1 MVSDRLPAR
10 GIPHRCF
17 DARGRLVHSP
27 AHDPIEPNTDLEKLR
42 DVGYCLVPGGLDPD
56 LRGRLNDLLESLP
69 PRDGMGQSWGDGSAR
84 WQSCP
89 VYVVEVGEHVQ
100 RDRRHPGRGVRRGA
114 PDVYRSVRD
123 G

>member
-69 PRDGMGQSWGDGSAR
+69 PRDGRGERLAKLGG
-84 WQSCP
+84 WQRAMAELSR
-89 VYVVEVGEHVQ
+89 V
-100 RDRRHPGRGVRRGA
+100 RGRSG
-114 PDVYRSVRD
+114 
-123 G
+123 